1 MEINYSVP
9 CPDCGSVQF
18 QFPENADD
26 DSVVTC
32 DECGLEIT
40 VPDLREHGLE
50 HAKEHA
56 VDEIRAELKKKLGK
70 FFK

>member
-9 CPDCGSVQF
+9 CPDCGGTDF
-18 QFPENADD
+18 QFPDDADD
-26 DSVVTC
+26 DSFVTC
-32 DECGLEIT
+32 DQCSLEIT
-40 VPDLREHGLE
+40 VADLREHGLD

-56 VDEIRAELKKKLGK
+56 VEQIRAELKKKLGK